1 MASPACLATPF
12 QVLSHHPSMN
22 SQNIILTGFM
32 GCGKTTVGRILA
44 SRLGYRFV
52 DTDRLIEE
60 RCAMTVAQLFAKRGE
75 AAFRLLER
83 AVAEELGRLSGL
95 VVATGGKLMLDA
107 DNASLLGKSGHV
119 FCLTA
124 PLEDILSRVGGDG
137 GAVRPLLQGDD
148 PRGRISR
155 LLEERREGYGQFA
168 QVATGGRSAEEVA
181 AEILRLVDMATRRK
195 QAGQEA

>member
-1 MASPACLATPF
+1 
-12 QVLSHHPSMN
+12 MN

-60 RCAMTVAQLFAKRGE
+60 RCAMTVEQVFASRGE

-83 AVAEELGRLSGL
+83 EVAEELGGLGGL

-107 DNASLLGKSGHV
+107 GNAKALGNSGHV

-124 PLEDILSRVGGDG
+124 SPEDILRRVGGDA

-148 PRGRISR
+148 PRGRIR
-155 LLEERREGYGQFA
+155 QLLEERREGYRQFP
-168 QVATGGRSAEEVA
+168 QVASGGGSPEEVA
-181 AEILRLVDMATRRK
+181 EEILRLVDMA
-195 QAGQEA
+195 QGGQQPAREM